1 MPSIIPCLTWVPKG
15 AARERPVRYELSRDE
30 YAKVKELESK
40 ATAREKVSL
49 KTGKAGGDDDLPAEF
64 RMDEYDDDDYND
76 DMDEDVDMDEDGD
89 GEDGDEEEAEELD
102 APREINEDP
111 TNKRDGD
118 TYEMLETGGIALAM
132 DADSEDEDAEDD
144 EIRPTDS
151 LVVVA
156 VTEDEEN
163 SHLEVQLM
171 SEEGDLYVH
180 HDLQLPDFP
189 LCLEWLDCP
198 PFLGDDGTQSA
209 VGNYI
214 AVGTFQPC
222 IEIWNLDVMDP
233 LEPSATLGGESITE
247 KPVQGV
253 QSGSSSKKK
262 KKKKAAKKGD
272 DEDDEDEDEIEFL
285 PGSHEDAVMCLSWN
299 KQYRNILASGSA
311 DHTVKVWDVTTQQVQ
326 HTFTHHTDKVQSVQ
340 WHPTEGWLLATGS
353 YDRTVCLLD
362 CRTASVVASYKA
374 PSDIEALAWDKHCPY
389 FLYCTCEDG
398 QVVGI
403 DTRNKEKVSFTFVAH
418 DKTCTSISF
427 SDKIPGFMCTASV
440 DGTVKVWDSQPLHK
454 GEINEPLVVA
464 YKSMSVGRLFTMQCY
479 GSSPF
484 TLAAGGDKGMLAV
497 WNSDETAAIATHFHG
512 RVVDSVQTV
521 FDYSALTQ
529 QAAGGATKAAATAA
543 AAAAVEDEDDSWM
556 DGDANSDEP
565 SKRAAA
571 KPGKKATAKGKGKG
585 KGKK

>member
-40 ATAREKVSL
+40 ATTREKVSL
-49 KTGKAGGDDDLPAEF
+49 KTGKVGGDDDLPAEF

-76 DMDEDVDMDEDGD
+76 DVDEDVDMDEEGGEDGD
-89 GEDGDEEEAEELD
+89 GEDGDEGEAEELD
-102 APREINEDP
+102 APRELNEDP
-111 TNKRDGD
+111 TNKRNGD

-253 QSGSSSKKK
+253 QGGGSSSKKK
-262 KKKKAAKKGD
+262 KKKNKAAKKGD
-272 DEDDEDEDEIEFL
+272 DDDDEEDEEEEEVEFL

-311 DHTVKVWDVTTQQVQ
+311 DHTVKVWDVTTQQVRIMFYVLPFSSCLGCLCLALI
-326 HTFTHHTDKVQSVQ
+326 H
-340 WHPTEGWLLATGS
+340 LLLPA
-353 YDRTVCLLD
+353 CIL
-362 CRTASVVASYKA
+362 
-374 PSDIEALAWDKHCPY
+374 
-389 FLYCTCEDG
+389 
-398 QVVGI
+398 
-403 DTRNKEKVSFTFVAH
+403 
-418 DKTCTSISF
+418 
-427 SDKIPGFMCTASV
+427 
-440 DGTVKVWDSQPLHK
+440 
-454 GEINEPLVVA
+454 
-464 YKSMSVGRLFTMQCY
+464 
-479 GSSPF
+479 
-484 TLAAGGDKGMLAV
+484 
-497 WNSDETAAIATHFHG
+497 
-512 RVVDSVQTV
+512 
-521 FDYSALTQ
+521 
-529 QAAGGATKAAATAA
+529 
-543 AAAAVEDEDDSWM
+543 
-556 DGDANSDEP
+556 
-565 SKRAAA
+565 
-571 KPGKKATAKGKGKG
+571 
-585 KGKK
+585 